1 MILIFRNHEKS
12 NVGMF
17 GEAEIFGHKSA
28 WESHYALATKTAP
41 SVDEKLRISIK
52 TVNSCTF
59 QTPQFNKNNS
69 FLSKM
74 Y

>member
-41 SVDEKLRISIK
+41 SVDEQLRNICK
-52 TVNSCTF
+52 NC
-59 QTPQFNKNNS
+59 QFVYIPNAS
-69 FLSKM
+69 VQ
-74 Y
+74 